1 MLAPKGKLT
10 RTLARK
16 SIARPMTEKEKI
28 QARKKEFSYEKL
40 KDIPETSTQ
49 FESNSKPPVK
59 RMYKKITSEPVTTL
73 KTKKATAVTT
83 SPLNNERVMKN
94 SPASKPKMKT
104 LKGKI
109 QAALLKAKKG

>member
-1 MLAPKGKLT
+1 MLAPKGKIT

-16 SIARPMTEKEKI
+16 SIARPMTEEEKEKYGK
-28 QARKKEFSYEKL
+28 QLGDTTERHPSDKNKPRLEMKVTQTYRRLKEPIGK
-40 KDIPETSTQ
+40 
-49 FESNSKPPVK
+49 
-59 RMYKKITSEPVTTL
+59 L